1 MDIVACTDNGFVMP
15 TGIMMISVCVNN
27 QDEEIVFHIV
37 IDEVSPNNKKKLEDA
52 ISEFQ
57 GKSVVFYETKKI
69 DTSAIPQKEDWHRLP
84 LTTYYRLY
92 LGMLLPSTIKKIIYI
107 DGDMIV
113 RRSLMPL
120 WNLDMEGKAIAA
132 ASDTDFFCEE
142 YFKRLEYPKDMGY
155 FNAGILVINLEYWR
169 NKNLLSPFIDFMIQH
184 KDKIKNYDQDVLNY
198 VLRDCKINLPIKYN
212 LQSGFLS
219 TEKSFGPYYR
229 TEIKAAIADP
239 AVLHYTGGS
248 KPWHCSCRHPYRS
261 SFLKY
266 KALSPWKDEPL
277 IEDRPMSIRI
287 KKAFGMI
294 LRKCRLIPELPP
306 YGKGFLPGLKPID

>member
-15 TGIMMISVCVNN
+15 TGVMIYSVCVNN
-27 QDEEIVFHIV
+27 QDSDITFHIV
-37 IDEVSPNNKKKLEDA
+37 TDKVSAKNKKKMEDTVSEYPGKA
-52 ISEFQ
+52 I
-57 GKSVVFYETKKI
+57 VFYDAEKI
-69 DTSAIPQKEDWHRLP
+69 DISDIPTMEKGSRLSIA
-84 LTTYYRLY
+84 TYYRLF
-92 LGMLLPSTIKKIIYI
+92 LTEILPSTIKKIIYI

-120 WNLDMEGKAIAA
+120 WNLDMQGKAIAA
-132 ASDTDFFCEE
+132 ASDTDFFREE
-142 YFKRLEYPKDMGY
+142 YFKRLDYPKDMGY
-155 FNAGILVINLEYWR
+155 FNAGILLINLDYWR
-169 NKNLLSPFIDFMIQH
+169 EHRLLSVFKDFMVHHADRIVH
-184 KDKIKNYDQDVLNY
+184 HDQDVLNY
-198 VLRDCKINLPIKYN
+198 TLRNSKKELPIKYN

-248 KPWHCSCRHPYRS
+248 KPWHRSCRHPYRS

-306 YGKGFLPGLKPID
+306 YGKGCLPGLKPID